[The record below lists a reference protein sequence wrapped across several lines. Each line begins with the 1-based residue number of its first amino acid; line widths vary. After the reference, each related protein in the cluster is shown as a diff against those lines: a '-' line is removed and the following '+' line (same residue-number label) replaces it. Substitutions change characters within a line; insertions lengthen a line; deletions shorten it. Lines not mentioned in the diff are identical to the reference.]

1 MLTNK
6 SEKAQISVTT
16 KEIEDNY
23 RSSIFL
29 LHLFCIDKISL
40 SVRILQIL
48 LTQLSH
54 IKPNCFLV

>member
-6 SEKAQISVTT
+6 SENAQISVTT

-48 LTQLSH
+48 L
-54 IKPNCFLV
+54 I

>member
-54 IKPNCFLV
+54 IKPNSF